1 MGRRGARAR
10 AALRGRGAAGNP
22 RAVGTVRALEI
33 RPGDLLAGRYRVE
46 SELGRGGMGVVLAV
60 RHIALDTRMA
70 LKVMRPDVAAE
81 PESARRFLREARAAA
96 RIESDH
102 VVRVFDVGTLD
113 SGQPYMAMEH
123 LEGMDL
129 GRLLA
134 VRGQLPPEEAVA
146 FLIQAIDA
154 LGEAHS
160 LGIVHRD
167 LKPSNLFVVHR
178 RDGTDELKVLDFGA
192 AKIVKRS
199 TPAEL
204 SGSTHSQL
212 VGTPQYMS
220 PEQLRATPD
229 LDARTDIW
237 SLGVILFQ
245 LVNGTLPFQ
254 GDSFP
259 ELCANI
265 IAGSPGVAA
274 ETSPELAEVLRRCL
288 AKAREARYA
297 SVHELEEAL
306 LSLAPESV
314 QRARA
319 SKIVQ
324 RPAIQEPS
332 STTRPEQVLEMP
344 STVLQRFESSL
355 AGTATA
361 SGARSD
367 SFRSKRAG
375 LALVSVGA
383 LVSIGVLFAG
393 ATLAHRLGNPAP
405 PPDWRAASPAAL
417 QPMAAPEGTA
427 SVEPVPAVP
436 ATAHPAE
443 AANPAVRPIGD
454 PPRRGAPASRARPS
468 ALSAS
473 AASDSAIAPV
483 SSSLSH
489 SAMGGRL

>member
-1 MGRRGARAR
+1 
-10 AALRGRGAAGNP
+10 
-22 RAVGTVRALEI
+22 
-33 RPGDLLAGRYRVE
+33 
-46 SELGRGGMGVVLAV
+46 MGVVLAV

-70 LKVMRPDVAAE
+70 LKVMRPEVAAE

-134 VRGQLPPEEAVA
+134 ERGRLTPQEAVA
-146 FLIQAIDA
+146 FLLQAIDA

-167 LKPSNLFVVHR
+167 LKPSNLFLVHR

-220 PEQLRATPD
+220 PEQLRAKPD

-245 LVNGTLPFQ
+245 LISGTLPFQ
-254 GDSFP
+254 GESFP

-265 IAGSPGVAA
+265 IAGPPA
-274 ETSPELAEVLRRCL
+274 EIVDASAELAVVLQRCL

-306 LSLAPESV
+306 ASLASESV
-314 QRARA
+314 QRVRA
-319 SKIVQ
+319 SKPT
-324 RPAIQEPS
+324 RRAAPPEPPSAPPEPA
-332 STTRPEQVLEMP
+332 LEMP
-344 STVLQRFESSL
+344 STLLQRFESASL
-355 AGTATA
+355 GGTATA
-361 SGARSD
+361 SIARSD
-367 SFRSKRAG
+367 SPWSKRVG
-375 LALVSVGA
+375 FTLVSVGA
-383 LVSIGVLFAG
+383 LVSVGVLF
-393 ATLAHRLGNPAP
+393 TLARRSSNPAP
-405 PPDWRAASPAAL
+405 APDRAQASTVAVQPLTLPTSKPAAEPKHASPAAEL
-417 QPMAAPEGTA
+417 RELG
-427 SVEPVPAVP
+427 PAD
-436 ATAHPAE
+436 A
-443 AANPAVRPIGD
+443 RPTGE
-454 PPRRGAPASRARPS
+454 PPRRGTPAIRPRAN
-468 ALSAS
+468 ALSAP
-473 AASDSAIAPV
+473 AASASAGAPV
-483 SSSLSH
+483 SSSLSR

>member
-1 MGRRGARAR
+1 
-10 AALRGRGAAGNP
+10 
-22 RAVGTVRALEI
+22 
-33 RPGDLLAGRYRVE
+33 
-46 SELGRGGMGVVLAV
+46 MGVVLAV

-70 LKVMRPDVAAE
+70 LKVMRPEVAAE
-81 PESARRFLREARAAA
+81 PEAARRFLREARAAA
-96 RIESDH
+96 RIESEH

-129 GRLLA
+129 GRRLAERSRLSATEAIVFLL
-134 VRGQLPPEEAVA
+134 
-146 FLIQAIDA
+146 QAIDA
-154 LGEAHS
+154 LGEAHA

-178 RDGTDELKVLDFGA
+178 RDGTEELKVLDFGA

-220 PEQLRATPD
+220 PEQLRARPD

-245 LVNGTLPFQ
+245 LLSGALPFQ

-265 IAGSPGVAA
+265 IAGPPAELP
-274 ETSPELAEVLRRCL
+274 ETSPELGQVIQRCL

-297 SVHELEEAL
+297 NVHELEQAL
-306 LSLAPESV
+306 LPLAPESL

-319 SKIVQ
+319 SKRVRQ
-324 RPAIQEPS
+324 AVVQEPLPS
-332 STTRPEQVLEMP
+332 SPEPALEMP
-344 STVLQRFESSL
+344 STLLQGFESSGASL
-355 AGTATA
+355 GGTATA
-361 SGARSD
+361 SVERRD
-367 SFRSKRAG
+367 SPRSKRVAF
-375 LALVSVGA
+375 ALVA
-383 LVSIGVLFAG
+383 IGVLFSG
-393 ATLAHRLGNPAP
+393 AMLAHRSSPLAPASERPTAPHVAGPQPLDVKGGPSSVEAAPVASALAP
-405 PPDWRAASPAAL
+405 PPDVAKPEPRPVTELPRRSLAANRARS
-417 QPMAAPEGTA
+417 AAPSA
-427 SVEPVPAVP
+427 PVA
-436 ATAHPAE
+436 
-443 AANPAVRPIGD
+443 
-454 PPRRGAPASRARPS
+454 
-468 ALSAS
+468 SAS
-473 AASDSAIAPV
+473 AAAPV
-483 SSSLSH
+483 NSSFAR

>member
-1 MGRRGARAR
+1 
-10 AALRGRGAAGNP
+10 
-22 RAVGTVRALEI
+22 
-33 RPGDLLAGRYRVE
+33 
-46 SELGRGGMGVVLAV
+46 MGVVLAV
-60 RHIALDTRMA
+60 RHVALDTRMA

-96 RIESDH
+96 RIESDP

-134 VRGQLPPEEAVA
+134 ERGRLPSEEAVT
-146 FLIQAIDA
+146 FLLQAIDA

-220 PEQLRATPD
+220 PEQLRAQPD

-245 LVNGTLPFQ
+245 LVSGALPFQ
-254 GDSFP
+254 GESFP

-265 IAGSPGVAA
+265 IAGHPA
-274 ETSPELAEVLRRCL
+274 EIPEASSELAAVLQRCL

-306 LSLAPESV
+306 SLLAPESV
-314 QRARA
+314 RRARA
-319 SKIVQ
+319 SKPVR
-324 RPAIQEPS
+324 RPA
-332 STTRPEQVLEMP
+332 RPELPPAPSEPALEMP
-344 STVLQRFESSL
+344 STLLQRRFDSNAPSL
-355 AGTATA
+355 SGTATA
-361 SGARSD
+361 SVERSD
-367 SFRSKRAG
+367 APRSKRVG
-375 LALVSVGA
+375 LALVGLGALVSVGA
-383 LVSIGVLFAG
+383 VVTFAQ
-393 ATLAHRLGNPAP
+393 RLKNPAP
-405 PPDWRAASPAAL
+405 EPDRAAASPAAR
-417 QPMAAPEGTA
+417 QPMPVSEGTA
-427 SVEPVPAVP
+427 SVEPVRAVSS
-436 ATAHPAE
+436 AALPAE
-443 AANPAVRPIGD
+443 LANPSARPTGE
-454 PPRRGAPASRARPS
+454 PPRRGAPAIRPRPS
-468 ALSAS
+468 ALSAP
-473 AASDSAIAPV
+473 AASASAIAPV
-483 SSSLSH
+483 GSSLSR